1 MTWPILRCSGNF
13 LPFAQ
18 ANRSIP
24 AHATHHNAE
33 ALGTSEVSGREAAGG
48 HVRMLY
54 LMRDA
59 YDQMLSP
66 MRVAAEMARTAC
78 ENPFSPL
85 SYAPNSRAVAA
96 SCELFE
102 RATR

>member
-1 MTWPILRCSGNF
+1 
-13 LPFAQ
+13 
-18 ANRSIP
+18 
-24 AHATHHNAE
+24 
-33 ALGTSEVSGREAAGG
+33 
-48 HVRMLY
+48 MLY

-66 MRVAAEMARTAC
+66 MRMAAEMARTAC

-85 SYAPNSRAVAA
+85 AYTPNGRAVAA

-102 RATR
+102 RATRTYPKPAFNLPTCERVA